1 MVHLI
6 LVCDAWKKGG
16 FLNNIFEEKGP
27 EKSEPKSK
35 YNLETPNQKV
45 TVATGKYT
53 FLISGPS
60 SGTVIPTNR
69 QVKVACTVGFLLVVH
84 SQGCH

>member
-60 SGTVIPTNR
+60 SGVYSLTSVPRETLNSLETF
-69 QVKVACTVGFLLVVH
+69 QVVKFLV
-84 SQGCH
+84 